1 MYEPSSALQYCS
13 FSHFGTIDKMRWEEC
28 DVQTNFKIL
37 QFQLCDH
44 ILHSVQLVT
53 LLSP

>member
-13 FSHFGTIDKMRWEEC
+13 FSHFGMIDKMRWEEC

-44 ILHSVQLVT
+44 ILH
-53 LLSP
+53 